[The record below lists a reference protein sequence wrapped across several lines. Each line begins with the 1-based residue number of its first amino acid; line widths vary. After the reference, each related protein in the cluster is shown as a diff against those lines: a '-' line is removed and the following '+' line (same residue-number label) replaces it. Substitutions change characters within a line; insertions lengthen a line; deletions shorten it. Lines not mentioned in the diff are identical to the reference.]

1 VGSNPAGRATIAL
14 TWSESM
20 TRYSLLAAATAL
32 ALMAGAVSAQQ
43 YPNKNISMLV
53 PYAAGGP
60 TDTVARVTAQAMGKP
75 LGQTI
80 IVENR
85 PSAGGILAPEQVKNA
100 KPDGYTIL
108 IHHIGMAT
116 TPALYR
122 NLRFKPLEDFEP
134 IGLINDVPMTI
145 IAKPKFPANDF
156 KEFLAYIKNTKD
168 KVSYANAGIGAAS
181 HLCGML
187 FMSAIE
193 TDLLTV
199 PYKGTAPAMNDLLG
213 GQVDFMCDQ
222 TTNTTS
228 QIKSGK
234 VKAYAVTSAKRVPSL
249 PDIPTLQELG
259 LKGFEVGIWHGLYA
273 PKGTPKPMIDKLVS
287 SLQEALK
294 DETVQKRFADLGA
307 TTMPVSQA
315 TPAALQKHLKAE
327 IDKWG
332 PLIKKA
338 GVYAD

>member
-1 VGSNPAGRATIAL
+1 MNRFFLV
-14 TWSESM
+14 M
-20 TRYSLLAAATAL
+20 TSAAL
-32 ALMAGAVSAQQ
+32 ALFGMTATAQQ
-43 YPNKNISMLV
+43 YPNKNLSMIV

-60 TDTVARVTAQAMGKP
+60 TDTVARVTAQAMGKS

-85 PSAGGILAPEQVKNA
+85 PSAGGILGPEQVKNA

-145 IAKPKFPANDF
+145 IGKPNFPAKDF
-156 KEFLAYIKNTKD
+156 KEFLAYIKANKA
-168 KVSYANAGIGAAS
+168 KVTYANAGIGAAS

-193 TDLLTV
+193 TDILTV

-234 VKAYAVTSAKRVPSL
+234 VKAYAVTSKKRVPSL
-249 PDIPTLQELG
+249 PDIPTLDELG

-273 PKGTPKPMIDKLVS
+273 PKATPKPVIDKLVAA
-287 SLQEALK
+287 LQDAIK
-294 DETVQKRFADLGA
+294 DDTVKKRFADLGA
-307 TTMPVSQA
+307 ETMPVSQA

>member
-1 VGSNPAGRATIAL
+1 MSRILAVVLAL
-14 TWSESM
+14 FST
-20 TRYSLLAAATAL
+20 AAA
-32 ALMAGAVSAQQ
+32 AQQ
-43 YPNKNISMLV
+43 FPTKNLNMLV

-75 LGQTI
+75 LGQTV

-100 KPDGYTIL
+100 RPDGYTIL

-145 IAKPKFPANDF
+145 IANDKVPAKDF
-156 KEFLAYIKNTKD
+156 KEFLAYLKANKD

-187 FMSAIE
+187 FMSAIQ
-193 TDLLTV
+193 TDFLTV

-213 GQVDFMCDQ
+213 GQVTFMCDQ

-249 PDIPTLQELG
+249 PDIPTLREVG
-259 LKGFEVGIWHGLYA
+259 VKGAEVGIWHGLYA
-273 PKGTPKPMIDKLVS
+273 PKGTPKPVIDKLVS

-294 DETVQKRFADLGA
+294 DETVRKRFADLGA
-307 TTMPVSQA
+307 ETYPPSQQN
-315 TPAALQKHLKAE
+315 PAALQKHLKAE
-327 IDKWG
+327 MDKWA

>member
-1 VGSNPAGRATIAL
+1 MITRILPIAL
-14 TWSESM
+14 
-20 TRYSLLAAATAL
+20 AAFASAP
-32 ALMAGAVSAQQ
+32 SAQQ
-43 YPNKNISMLV
+43 YPTKNINMLV
-53 PYAAGGP
+53 PFAAGGP

-80 IVENR
+80 IVENK

-122 NLRFKPLEDFEP
+122 QLRFNPLTDFEY
-134 IGLINDVPMTI
+134 IGLINDVPMTV
-145 IAKPKFPANDF
+145 IANDKVPAKDF
-156 KEFLAYIKNTKD
+156 KEFLAYIKANKD

-187 FMSAIE
+187 FMSAIQ

-213 GQVDFMCDQ
+213 GQVTFMCDQ

-234 VKAYAVTSAKRVPSL
+234 VKAFAVTSKKRVPSL
-249 PDIPTLQELG
+249 PDIPTLDELG

-273 PKGTPKPMIDKLVS
+273 PKGTPKPALDRLVAA
-287 SLQEALK
+287 LQEALK
-294 DETVQKRFADLGA
+294 DESVKKRFADLGA
-307 TTMPVSQA
+307 ETVPVSQQ
-315 TPAALQKHLKAE
+315 TPAALEKHLKAE
-327 IDKWG
+327 IDKWT